1 MRLFTCGQAPEREE
15 DEAVRPQTWP
25 LKSQNFLQVYV
36 RQNSQ
41 KREIPGRGSVP
52 GWAAKIPQVV
62 SHSPHLKNKQKKQ
75 QKKNNHRIGTGGKD
89 LN

>member
-1 MRLFTCGQAPEREE
+1 MRLFTCRQAPETEE

-25 LKSQNFLQVYV
+25 LKSKNFLPVYV

-41 KREIPGRGSVP
+41 KREIPGWGSVP
-52 GWAAKIPQVV
+52 GWGAKIPQAV
-62 SHSPHLKNKQKKQ
+62 SHSHPLKKK
-75 QKKNNHRIGTGGKD
+75 KKNNHRIGTGGKE